1 MSGKIRSFFAFDIE
15 DYKIERRISE
25 IQGMLANTGADLKI
39 VSTHNMHLT
48 IRFLGDIPISMVD
61 VLSEEMKNL
70 QFSSFKLEIRGVG
83 AFPKLNYP
91 RVIWA
96 GIRKGSKL
104 LEDIFSQLEYRLT
117 GLGFK
122 KDNKGFSP
130 HLTIARVRTG
140 KNKARLAELIMEL
153 EDYEFGIVNIDCLR
167 LKKSDLTPRGP
178 IYTNLSEVFGKQDL

>member
-39 VSTHNMHLT
+39 VSTNNMHLT